1 MHAQRCMDS
10 VKPSPHLASHGK
22 RLTELM
28 IRYGVGVQNRRTLH
42 IVAVDDDFFE

>member
-1 MHAQRCMDS
+1 MTTPAPPTRIILIS
-10 VKPSPHLASHGK
+10 GK

-28 IRYGVGVQNRRTLH
+28 IRYGVGVQNRHAH